1 MKMKIF
7 NYILGACILSIAV
20 ASCEK
25 APLRNTE
32 VIIPSDKTFVRF
44 AMFSPGT
51 PSVALKA
58 NDIKLNGLTPGNI
71 GFFPSTVGFP
81 DYVAVPVNS
90 TLKIS
95 LQNSGT
101 QNDSVVVFSEKLN
114 MAIGKFYSYTLADT
128 GINRTAFIYED
139 QFLPQQD
146 SILSIRLI
154 NAMVGTGLHL
164 IRIDS
169 ISATNVV
176 RDTLA
181 KNIPYKGS
189 SGFIPVR
196 VFGKD
201 PVSSFVRIRIVSA
214 TTGRNFLAAGRATAD
229 QHQGQIQPQALA
241 TGSRRSITYYG
252 YGFENGTGIYAP
264 GLSPHIT
271 NQ

>member
-1 MKMKIF
+1 M
-7 NYILGACILSIAV
+7 AT

-25 APLRNTE
+25 APLRNTVVE
-32 VIIPSDKTFVRF
+32 LPTDKTYVRF
-44 AMFSPGT
+44 ALFSPGL

-58 NDIKLNGLTPGNI
+58 NDVKVNGLTLGNV

-81 DYVAVPVNS
+81 DYIAVPVNS

-95 LQNSGT
+95 LQNTGT

-114 MAIGKFYSYTLADT
+114 MDMGKFYSYTLADT
-128 GINRTAFIYED
+128 GKNRTAFIYED
-139 QFLPQQD
+139 QFLPQKD

-164 IRIDS
+164 IRVDS

-176 RDTLA
+176 RDTIA

-196 VFGKD
+196 VFGRD

-214 TTGRNFLAAGRATAD
+214 TTGRNFLASGRAAAD

-252 YGFENGTGIYAP
+252 FGFEDGTGTNAP